1 MNNISAITTDK
12 QILVSERDLNRLVN
26 FQECFEQIFAELG
39 TLFSVISEKTDK
51 FTPEKRLAGIGQTLC
66 MDWTESCQ
74 VEREVVARLIETLEA
89 AHNKAA

>member
-1 MNNISAITTDK
+1 MSLNVLKTDK

-26 FQECFEQIFAELG
+26 FNECFEQIFAELG

-74 VEREVVARLIETLEA
+74 NEREVVARLIATLEA